1 MTTLPPAEQS
11 SSPLAHMPPTFFGS
25 VMGVSGLGLAWRQ
38 AEKMLDWPSLPGD
51 IILIIGAAMLAV
63 VAPAYIAKCLMYPAM
78 LWRDF
83 DHPAKGPFLA
93 GAPLA
98 ILLQV
103 PAALPLHVGVAQ
115 VLFFIGAA
123 LSLFLT
129 FYIFSRWYLRP
140 QEMAKMNPIWLI
152 PGVGS
157 FLTALMGP
165 SLGYIELSWFFFSIG
180 VIVWVLLS
188 AVLMYRIMFGPGL
201 PPPLMPSYFVPIV
214 PPALMSMIYPL
225 LVPGDISPF
234 TRIIY
239 YFALFLLLL
248 NIAMIRTFLKV
259 KFSMGWWAYSF
270 PLDAICAATLI
281 YGDATDNA
289 YLLAAGQA
297 ILVLATGLIAYI
309 LLRTLIDIAR
319 GRVLIPDPPPP
330 PARTD
335 GGADA

>member
-1 MTTLPPAEQS
+1 MTTRPSPDQPS
-11 SSPLAHMPPTFFGS
+11 SSIAHIPPTFFGS

-38 AEKMLDWPSLPGD
+38 AEKFLSWPSLPGD
-51 IILIIGAAMLAV
+51 IILIIGAVMLAV
-63 VAPAYIAKCLMYPAM
+63 VATAYIAKCLLYPAM
-78 LWRDF
+78 LWQDF
-83 DHPAKGPFLA
+83 DHPAKGPFLG

-103 PAALPLHVGVAQ
+103 PAVLPLHVGVAQ

-129 FYIFSRWYLRP
+129 FHIFSRWYLRP
-140 QEMAKMNPIWLI
+140 QEIAKMNPIWLI

-165 SLGYIELSWFFFSIG
+165 SLGYVELSWFYFSIG

-201 PPPLMPSYFVPIV
+201 PPPLIPSFFVPIV
-214 PPALMSMIYPL
+214 PPALMSMIFPL
-225 LVPGDISPF
+225 LMPGDISPF

-248 NIAMIRTFLKV
+248 NLSMVRTFLRV
-259 KFSMGWWAYSF
+259 KFSMSWWAYTF
-270 PLDAICAATLI
+270 PLDTIGAATLI
-281 YGDATDNA
+281 YGNATGNPW
-289 YLLAAGQA
+289 LLGAGQA
-297 ILVLATGLIAYI
+297 IVIVATPLIAFI
-309 LLRTLIDIAR
+309 LIRTLIDVAR
-319 GRVLIPDPPPP
+319 GRVLIPDPVPPP
-330 PARTD
+330 QA
-335 GGADA
+335 GN

>member
-1 MTTLPPAEQS
+1 
-11 SSPLAHMPPTFFGS
+11 MPPTFFGS
-25 VMGVSGLGLAWRQ
+25 VMGISGLGLAWRQ
-38 AEKMLDWPSLPGD
+38 AERILDWPSLPGD
-51 IILIIGAAMLAV
+51 IILVIGAVMLAIV
-63 VAPAYIAKCLMYPAM
+63 GLAYIAKCLLYPAM

-103 PAALPLHVGVAQ
+103 PAALQVDQGLAQ
-115 VLFFIGAA
+115 ALFFGGAG

-129 FYIFSRWYLRP
+129 CYIFSRWYLRP
-140 QEMAKMNPIWLI
+140 QDMAKMNPIWLI

-188 AVLMYRIMFGPGL
+188 AVLMYRLMFGPGL
-201 PPPLMPSYFVPIV
+201 PAPLTPSYFVPIV
-214 PPALMSMIYPL
+214 PPALMSMIFPL

-248 NIAMIRTFLKV
+248 NLAMIRTFLRTQ
-259 KFSMGWWAYSF
+259 FSMAWWAYTF
-270 PLDAICAATLI
+270 PLDTIGAATFL
-281 YGDATDNA
+281 YAEATGNV
-289 YLLAAGQA
+289 YLGYLAEA
-297 ILVLATGLIAYI
+297 ILILATVLIAYI
-309 LLRTLIDIAR
+309 LVRTIIEIAA
-319 GRVLIPDPPPP
+319 GRVLIPDAAPPSPS
-330 PARTD
+330 
-335 GGADA
+335 

>member
-1 MTTLPPAEQS
+1 MNTIQSAEQP
-11 SSPLAHMPPTFFGS
+11 SSPLAHIPPTFFGA

-38 AEKMLDWPSLPGD
+38 AEKILDWPSLPGD
-51 IILIIGAAMLAV
+51 IALIIGGVMLAV
-63 VAPAYIAKCLMYPAM
+63 VASAYLAKCLLYPAM

-83 DHPAKGPFLA
+83 DHPAKGPFLG

-103 PAALPLHVGVAQ
+103 PAVLPLHAGVAQ
-115 VLFFIGAA
+115 VLFFGGAG

-157 FLTALMGP
+157 LLTALIGP
-165 SLGYIELSWFFFSIG
+165 SFGYIELSWFFFSIG
-180 VIVWVLLS
+180 AIVWVLLS

-201 PPPLMPSYFVPIV
+201 PAPLTPSYFVLIV
-214 PPALMSMIYPL
+214 PPALMSLIFPL

-234 TRIIY
+234 TRMIY

-248 NIAMIRTFLKV
+248 NISMIRTFLRV

-270 PLDAICAATLI
+270 PLDIIGAATLI
-281 YGDATDNA
+281 YASATNNT
-289 YLLAAGQA
+289 YLLAAGQV
-297 ILVLATGLIAYI
+297 ILIFATVLIAYI
-309 LLRTLIDIAR
+309 LVRTLIDVAC
-319 GRVLIPDPPPP
+319 GRILIPDPPPP
-330 PARTD
+330 PAKP
-335 GGADA
+335 AD

>member
-1 MTTLPPAEQS
+1 MTTSLSAEQP
-11 SSPLAHMPPTFFGS
+11 SSPLAHLPPTFFGS

-38 AEKMLDWPSLPGD
+38 AEKFLDWPSLPGD
-51 IILIIGAAMLAV
+51 IILCIGAAMLAII
-63 VAPAYIAKCLMYPAM
+63 ATAYIAKCLLYPAM

-83 DHPAKGPFLA
+83 DHPAKGPFLG

-103 PAALPLHVGVAQ
+103 PAVLPLHAGVAE
-115 VLFFIGAA
+115 VLFFLGAG

-129 FYIFSRWYLRP
+129 FYVFSRWYLRP
-140 QEMAKMNPIWLI
+140 QEIAKMNPIWLI

-165 SLGYIELSWFFFSIG
+165 SLGYFELSWFFFSIG

-188 AVLMYRIMFGPGL
+188 AVLMYRVMFGPGL
-201 PPPLMPSYFVPIV
+201 PAPLTPSYFVPIV
-214 PPALMSMIYPL
+214 PPALMSMIFPL
-225 LVPGDISPF
+225 LVPGDTAPF

-248 NIAMIRTFLKV
+248 NISMIRTFLRV

-270 PLDAICAATLI
+270 PLDTIGAATLI
-281 YGDATDNA
+281 YGSTTNNA

-297 ILVLATGLIAYI
+297 IVIFATGLIAYI
-309 LLRTLIDIAR
+309 LLRTIIDVCA

-330 PARTD
+330 QAGD
-335 GGADA
+335 